1 MDLKRLNFFMV
12 NGFKFM
18 VSFVSSLVHEFFFRT
33 RSRTRARPRLFSIF
47 DYEDDS
53 KNRNP

>member
-33 RSRTRARPRLFSIF
+33 RSRTRARLFSIF